1 MLAIFK
7 RELKAYF
14 TGVIGYV
21 FLVIYLAVAGI
32 LFSYTTMMSMSSDMS
47 LYYTLMLIFTAI
59 VLPLLTMKSFSEE
72 RKMKTEQL
80 VLTAPVSLPAMVLG
94 KFLAPYVIYAG
105 ATVLTSLYFLLLAP
119 YAQLQYA
126 ILLGEVI
133 AMLLVG
139 AVFIAIGLFVSALTE
154 NQLSAAIG
162 TIAIILA
169 FFGIGLVGSL
179 LPSNYWLRFVF
190 DALSIFTR
198 FETFI
203 NGYFDL
209 ASLLYYLSVGGV
221 FFWLTI
227 RVYDRRR
234 FN

>member
-1 MLAIFK
+1 MFAIFK
-7 RELKAYF
+7 RELKGYF

-47 LYYTLMLIFTAI
+47 TYYTLMLIFSAI
-59 VLPLLTMKSFSEE
+59 TLPLLTMKSFSEE

-80 VLTAPVSLPAMVLG
+80 ILTAPVSIPAMVFG
-94 KFLAPYVIYAG
+94 KFLASYVIYAG
-105 ATVLTSLYFLLLAP
+105 ATVLTSLYFLLLLP
-119 YAQLQYA
+119 FAQLKLA
-126 ILLGEVI
+126 VLLGNAV

-139 AVFIAIGLFVSALTE
+139 GVFIAIGIFVSSLTE

-169 FFGIGLVGSL
+169 FLGIGLLSAL
-179 LPSNYWLRFVF
+179 LPATYWLRFVL

-198 FETFI
+198 FQTFV

-209 ASLLYYLSVGGV
+209 ASLIYYLSVGGV
-221 FFWLTI
+221 FIWLTV